1 MEHKIYFK
9 NLNSLRFI
17 AALIV
22 LLSHVG
28 QLLNVLGVAKSF
40 SQFYTSPIQGEL
52 GVILFFALSGFLI
65 TYLLLAEEKIS
76 GTINVKAFYIRR
88 ALRIWPLYFLLIF
101 LALFIFPFI
110 DGLTINGYE
119 RATVWSRLG
128 LKIFFYCIFMP
139 GIVMDFLGF
148 IPYAT
153 HTWTIGAEEQFY
165 FIWPWLFKKINNKL
179 LVFIV
184 VLLVYLL
191 VYYILKYFP
200 AENKFS
206 KIGFLIWSRY
216 PISCM
221 AIGGLYGYLA
231 FVKTGLAIKIKLVLF
246 KLWCQLAITAILIVL
261 AFTGYYFAYLNNE
274 IYSLLLGYQVFNLA
288 VNPTTFFSLENK
300 VFNYLGKISYGI
312 YMFHPLAIAGAIKL
326 CLLIHLTQSV
336 ILYLF
341 SLLIAVA
348 LAAVSYHFYEKFF
361 IKKKPKYSVV
371 ISGDNAK

>member
-28 QLLNVLGVAKSF
+28 QLLNVLGVAGNF
-40 SQFYTSPIQGEL
+40 HQFHASPVNSEL

-76 GTINVKAFYIRR
+76 GTVNIKAFYIRR
-88 ALRIWPLYFLLIF
+88 ALRIWPLYFLLIA
-101 LALFIFPFI
+101 LALFVFPFI
-110 DGLTINGYE
+110 DTLSIAGYD

-128 LKIFFYCIFMP
+128 LKLFFYCIFMP

-165 FIWPWLFKKINNKL
+165 FIWPWLFKKIKSKGKIFL
-179 LVFIV
+179 G

-191 VYYILKYFP
+191 VYYTLRYFP
-200 AENKFS
+200 YENRYI

-221 AIGGLYGYLA
+221 AIGGIYGYLA
-231 FVKTGLAIKIKLVLF
+231 FVKSSFAIQLNAVLF
-246 KLWCQLAITAILIVL
+246 KWWFQLAILVL
-261 AFTGYYFAYLNNE
+261 LLVLVATGYYFVFLNNE
-274 IYSLLLGYQVFNLA
+274 IYSLLLGYQVYNLA
-288 VNPTTFFSLENK
+288 VNPRPIFSLEHK
-300 VFNYLGKISYGI
+300 WFNYLGKISYGL
-312 YMFHPLAIAGAIKL
+312 YMFHPLAIVCAIKI
-326 CLLIHLTQSV
+326 CLMIQLPHPLV
-336 ILYLF
+336 LYML
-341 SLLIAVA
+341 SMAIAVA
-348 LAAVSYHFYEKFF
+348 LAAVSYHFYEKYF
-361 IKKKPKYSVV
+361 IQKKSKYSVV
-371 ISGDNAK
+371 VSGDNAR